1 MDKVNFS
8 DREKIVPE
16 DMNALHDL
24 AETALADLI
33 RSVTGGL
40 ADVLFKNA
48 PPTAIHVS
56 PNIRI
61 DIPEQWFAVLGVTEK
76 VLAATVNKPD
86 IPDYHR
92 IFFIISRVD
101 EAGSRD
107 FFQIVGGSVQ
117 VVTQTSVIRKNT
129 AVRIEVLSS
138 GNPAVPP
145 TTPTLN
151 PNDIGYIELA
161 SVVWSG
167 TVISVAPNTSAL
179 YTFPGSSIAPT
190 GHAPTHL
197 PGGGDP
203 IQLATLGTDP
213 LGSTPG
219 LVPSGAFAILMA
231 ALQTLEISP
240 QAKFLTKIISGTNAY
255 NDPKKVEL
263 ALKINQSLAALLD
276 TQTGQTLLGVN
287 FTTGPYAGDSP
298 LVARGNHRHPP
309 SQSPVAVLIEHVSVE
324 ASDLGTLISIPRFV
338 GVSRIY
344 TTQVFWAPPGRT
356 SPPYPQIECGW
367 DERTPGNFTGAK
379 VHIISP
385 DEVKLELGFKA
396 LTRMAQPALTY
407 VLTTMPGSL
416 SNWTYAD
423 AVSEPTEGE
432 MYVKVIGLR

>member
-8 DREKIVPE
+8 DREKLVPE

-24 AETALADLI
+24 AEVALADLV
-33 RSVTGGL
+33 RSVTGGS

-61 DIPEQWFAVLGVTEK
+61 DVPEQWFAVSGVTEK
-76 VLAATVNKPD
+76 VLAATINKPD

-101 EAGSRD
+101 QTGSRD

-138 GNPAVPP
+138 GNPAVAPG
-145 TTPTLN
+145 TPTLN

-161 SVVWSG
+161 SVVWNG
-167 TVISVAPNTSAL
+167 TVISVAHNISAL
-179 YTFPGSSIAPT
+179 YAFPGASIAPT

-197 PGGGDP
+197 PGGGDA
-203 IQLATLGTDP
+203 IQLATLGSDP

-219 LVPSGAFAILMA
+219 LVPSGAFAVLMA

-240 QAKFLTKIISGTNAY
+240 QAKFLTKIISGTNSSI
-255 NDPKKVEL
+255 DPKKVEL
-263 ALKINQSLAALLD
+263 ALKINQSLAGFFD
-276 TQTGQTLLGVN
+276 SQTGQTLLGVN
-287 FTTGPYAGDSP
+287 FAKGPYAGDSP
-298 LVARGNHRHPP
+298 LVASGNHRHPP
-309 SQSPVAVLIEHVSVE
+309 SQSPVAVLIEHATVQ

-344 TTQVFWAPPGRT
+344 TTQVFWAPPGKV

-367 DERTPGNFTGAK
+367 DERTAGNFTGAK
-379 VHIISP
+379 VHIISQ

-396 LTRMAQPALTY
+396 ITRMGQAALDY
-407 VLTTMPGSL
+407 VLSTLPAPTP
-416 SNWTYAD
+416 NWTYAD
-423 AVSEPTEGE
+423 AISEPTEGE